1 MFYTQFDDDSFMSKL
16 EGKLQAEFQQV
27 IQAMSIEEVVQEY
40 LEEKGKTKEKYQV
53 ARLMIADDKPLDEI
67 MKYTGLTSEQIN
79 ELKANLG

>member
-16 EGKLQAEFQQV
+16 EGKLQAEFQQD

-79 ELKANLG
+79 ELKADLG

>member
-79 ELKANLG
+79 ELKADLG

>member
-16 EGKLQAEFQQV
+16 EGKLQAEFQQD

-40 LEEKGKTKEKYQV
+40 LEEKSMIKV
-53 ARLMIADDKPLDEI
+53 AKLMVADDKPLDEI

-79 ELKANLG
+79 ELKADLG